1 MKKKKNNNWIVGL
14 FILVLVGILVLLINF
29 SKGPEND
36 SKLNLT
42 EKKWIE
48 NNKKEVIN
56 ISVANNIPVFS
67 SDGEGVFFDFA
78 SKFEEQTE
86 LSLNLISY
94 DASSDTEEND
104 LYFEVVK
111 QDDYK
116 TVKDSDMVFYKDYYV
131 LISKDSEK
139 ITAPY
144 EIRNKNIGVLSN
156 DLANVSYY
164 ISSDNGVT
172 YKPYQNVLE
181 LQNALKNGDVNY
193 IAAPKT
199 RFESFI
205 LENKYHI
212 VYNITEMKEAYV
224 LKTSKDINKHL
235 ASIVRKKYLD
245 YKTNKLE
252 KNIMNHWW
260 IYY

>member
-86 LSLNLISY
+86 L
-94 DASSDTEEND
+94 
-104 LYFEVVK
+104 
-111 QDDYK
+111 
-116 TVKDSDMVFYKDYYV
+116 
-131 LISKDSEK
+131 
-139 ITAPY
+139 
-144 EIRNKNIGVLSN
+144 
-156 DLANVSYY
+156 
-164 ISSDNGVT
+164 
-172 YKPYQNVLE
+172 
-181 LQNALKNGDVNY
+181 
-193 IAAPKT
+193 
-199 RFESFI
+199 
-205 LENKYHI
+205 
-212 VYNITEMKEAYV
+212 
-224 LKTSKDINKHL
+224 
-235 ASIVRKKYLD
+235 
-245 YKTNKLE
+245 
-252 KNIMNHWW
+252 
-260 IYY
+260 

>member
-1 MKKKKNNNWIVGL
+1 MKKEKNNNWIVGL

-181 LQNALKNGDVNY
+181 LQNALKMVMLT
-193 IAAPKT
+193 I
-199 RFESFI
+199 
-205 LENKYHI
+205 
-212 VYNITEMKEAYV
+212 
-224 LKTSKDINKHL
+224 
-235 ASIVRKKYLD
+235 
-245 YKTNKLE
+245 
-252 KNIMNHWW
+252 
-260 IYY
+260 

>member
-78 SKFEEQTE
+78 SKFEEQTG

-139 ITAPY
+139 ITA
-144 EIRNKNIGVLSN
+144 L
-156 DLANVSYY
+156 
-164 ISSDNGVT
+164 
-172 YKPYQNVLE
+172 
-181 LQNALKNGDVNY
+181 
-193 IAAPKT
+193 
-199 RFESFI
+199 
-205 LENKYHI
+205 
-212 VYNITEMKEAYV
+212 MK
-224 LKTSKDINKHL
+224 
-235 ASIVRKKYLD
+235 
-245 YKTNKLE
+245 
-252 KNIMNHWW
+252 
-260 IYY
+260 

>member
-139 ITAPY
+139 IQKAA
-144 EIRNKNIGVLSN
+144 EDN
-156 DLANVSYY
+156 
-164 ISSDNGVT
+164 SS
-172 YKPYQNVLE
+172 
-181 LQNALKNGDVNY
+181 
-193 IAAPKT
+193 AAPHFFT
-199 RFESFI
+199 LQFLF
-205 LENKYHI
+205 Y
-212 VYNITEMKEAYV
+212 
-224 LKTSKDINKHL
+224 
-235 ASIVRKKYLD
+235 SIR
-245 YKTNKLE
+245 TNVQGFMV
-252 KNIMNHWW
+252 N
-260 IYY
+260 